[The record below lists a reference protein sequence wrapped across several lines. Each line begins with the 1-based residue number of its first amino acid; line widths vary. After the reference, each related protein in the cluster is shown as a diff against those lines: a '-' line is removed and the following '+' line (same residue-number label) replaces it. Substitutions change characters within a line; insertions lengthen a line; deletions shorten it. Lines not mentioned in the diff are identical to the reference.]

1 MKIRDKKSKH
11 FIIDTGETMAT
22 QKETCEFK
30 TEVQQLLHLIINS
43 LYSNKEIFIRE
54 LVSNASDAIDK
65 ARFKEQTQP
74 ELFEGDNDFHIR
86 ISTDPEKKTFTISD
100 NGIGMTYD
108 EVNENIG
115 TIARSG
121 TAAFMAALEKSKD
134 ENVLSP
140 ELIGQFGVG
149 FYSAFIAADKITLET
164 RAAGSEKGVKWESDG
179 KGTYSIEETDKAD
192 RGTTITLELK
202 EVSEGDQ
209 DFTEEYTI
217 RHIIKKHSDFVT
229 YPVIMN
235 VEKTEPLPEEQ
246 IIKDSDGKPVGD
258 TFKKVRADETLNSMK
273 AIWAKNP
280 EDVTEEEYE
289 EFYKHISH
297 NWDKP
302 LATLHKKFEGIT
314 EYDALLFLPSKA
326 PFDMFRPERKHGMQL
341 YCKRVFIM
349 DDCKELLPEYLSFIH
364 GVVDAP
370 DLNLNVSREILQE
383 DRLVRNIR
391 KNLVKKTFSLLEDMD
406 KEKYESFYEEF
417 GQAIK
422 AGIPTDFENKD
433 RIAALLRYKT
443 TKSDGKYIS
452 LDQYI
457 ENMPE
462 DQKEIYYITGEN
474 MNALINSPLLEALKA
489 KDYEVIL
496 MVDPVDE
503 WVTQSLFEYKEK
515 KLKSA
520 EKGDL
525 DLDKVDEKEKD
536 AYTPLFD
543 FIKEKLNDKV
553 KDVQISK
560 RLKDSVACLSG
571 DDFGMSAYMEKILK
585 ASGQDAPQQ
594 KRSLELNVNH
604 PVIARIKEIFETD
617 TSNPALQSY
626 SELLLDIAIISEGG
640 KIDNPARFSKQLGDM
655 MAKAL

>member
-1 MKIRDKKSKH
+1 M
-11 FIIDTGETMAT
+11 GT

-74 ELFEGDNDFHIR
+74 ELFEDDNDFHIR
-86 ISTDPEKKTFTISD
+86 ISTDPEKRTFEISD
-100 NGIGMTYD
+100 NGIGMTYE

-115 TIARSG
+115 TIAKSG
-121 TAAFMAALEKSKD
+121 TAAFMEALEKSKS
-134 ENVLSP
+134 ENALSP

-149 FYSAFIAADKITLET
+149 FYSAFIAADKITLVT
-164 RAAGSEKGVKWESDG
+164 RAAGSDQGVKWESDG
-179 KGTYSIEETDKAD
+179 KGSYSIETVDKAE
-192 RGTTITLELK
+192 RGTTITLALK
-202 EVSEGDQ
+202 EIGKGEGEQ
-209 DFTEEYTI
+209 DFTEEYTV

-246 IIKDSDGKPVGD
+246 IVKDADGKPIGD
-258 TFKKVRADETLNSMK
+258 TFKKVRADETLNTMK
-273 AIWAKNP
+273 AIWAKSP

-302 LATLHKKFEGIT
+302 MEILHKKFEGIT
-314 EYDALLFLPSKA
+314 EYDALMFLPSKA

-349 DDCKELLPEYLSFIH
+349 DDCKELLPEYLSFVQ

-391 KNLVKKTFSLLEDMD
+391 KNLVKKIFSLLEDMD
-406 KEKYESFYEEF
+406 KERYESFYEEF

-433 RIAALLRYKT
+433 RIASLLRYKT

-452 LDQYI
+452 LDEYI
-457 ENMPE
+457 EKMPE

-474 MNALINSPLLEALKA
+474 ITALINSPLLEALKA
-489 KDYEVIL
+489 KDYEVLL

-520 EKGDL
+520 EKGEL
-525 DLDKVDEKEKD
+525 DLDKVDEKKKD
-536 AYTPLFD
+536 EYTPLFN

-553 KDVQISK
+553 KDVQISN

-571 DDFGMSAYMEKILK
+571 DDFGMSAYMEKIMK
-585 ASGQDAPQQ
+585 ASGQDAPEQ
-594 KRSLELNVNH
+594 KRSLELNVDH
-604 PVIARIKEIFETD
+604 PVIGKIKEIFETD
-617 TSNPALQSY
+617 TTNPALQDY

-640 KIDNPARFSKQLGDM
+640 KIDNPTRFSKLLGDM